1 MITPI
6 QAYKKVC
13 NFLGEKVTVKICRDY
28 EDYYSFYVTAPN
40 TPVGAKAFVG
50 GVHYIVSK
58 KTGKVY
64 ASDDEK
70 APKLPFGFWE
80 GVDPRVF
87 FHG

>member
-1 MITPI
+1 MTPI

-13 NFLGEKVTVKICRDY
+13 NFLGENVTVKICRDY

-40 TPVGAKAFVG
+40 TPVGVKAFVG

-64 ASDDEK
+64 ASDDNK
-70 APKLPFGFWE
+70 APKFSFEFWE
-80 GVDPRVF
+80 AVDLSVF
-87 FHG
+87 R